1 MEVKWLVIQS
11 TQAIQQISDPFGEIQ
26 SSTSESATAMDAI
39 ADAIKRMNEI
49 AAKIA
54 VSVAERSSATQE
66 MSRNIAQAATG
77 TQDVSSSIGTIA
89 RAAAETSAASAEVL
103 TSASDLSAQAERL
116 SSEVGKFLGN
126 IKAA

>member
-1 MEVKWLVIQS
+1 VRVRLNAGLDLIPQHS
-11 TQAIQQISDPFGEIQ
+11 TVSFLARIMAS
-26 SSTSESATAMDAI
+26 
-39 ADAIKRMNEI
+39 
-49 AAKIA
+49 KIA
-54 VSVAERSSATQE
+54 VSVAERSTATQE

-77 TQDVSSSIGTIA
+77 TQDVSSSIGTVA

-116 SSEVGKFLGN
+116 STEVDKFLTN